1 MLLISKSNST
11 SLHCL
16 PNFHG
21 KGLQTITFL
30 PDWRLWC
37 RDCDSC
43 PAEQHYTIKC
53 WAIWSF
59 WLCSFIFFSLVLQIP
74 MPCSLVPRGR
84 HFCNFDS
91 LPNIFRKCKA
101 LLAWVSSSVQ
111 CQKAI
116 CIFSLVYPNS
126 KLSFPFTFC
135 STMQSWGEIA
145 IQGSINPVW
154 NTQCEHFSCP
164 SSLSWTKWLCG
175 WHFFCLTSSPQNCL
189 NKTHLTLSQTIDSHC
204 LACLTA
210 P

>member
-1 MLLISKSNST
+1 MT

-16 PNFHG
+16 AHIHE
-21 KGLQTITFL
+21 KAVQTITFL
-30 PDWRLWC
+30 PNLEWGLWC

-43 PAEQHYTIKC
+43 PAEQHYTTKC
-53 WAIWSF
+53 WATWSF
-59 WLCSFIFFSLVLQIP
+59 WLCSFIFFPVLQIP

-84 HFCNFDS
+84 HFCNFNS

-101 LLAWVSSSVQ
+101 LLAWISYTIH
-111 CQKAI
+111 CQKHI

-135 STMQSWGEIA
+135 SAMQSWGEIA
-145 IQGSINPVW
+145 IQSSINPVW
-154 NTQCEHFSCP
+154 NTKCEHFSCP

-175 WHFFCLTSSPQNCL
+175 WHFFYLTSPPWNCL
-189 NKTHLTLSQTIDSHC
+189 KSILLILSKTIGLHC